1 MTEILIAVLFAL
13 VLDRYVPDRGGFKLW
28 EWYGDWADSIEQ
40 RFNGGSRGHGVSAAL
55 LAIVPILIGMLLAH
69 YILDEISSLLAF
81 VFGVL
86 AVYLCIDLYRLGSV
100 ADSVASALE
109 ANDVP
114 LAARQ
119 LRALTGKETV
129 ETTEAG
135 VAHATVETVLK
146 QANSLVI
153 APLFWFILLG
163 PFGVVLQHMASIL
176 DKLWGHRNERYAEFG
191 WAAARLDDLLGWIPA
206 RITAISYAVVGSF
219 EDALHC
225 WRAKAGMWSD
235 INSGPLL
242 ASGLGAMHMTN
253 CDETEEEDAYGN
265 KVVRP
270 AVLADAGHVRRVMAL
285 VWRVLLFWLAVAVL
299 MAGAHLS
306 GLFAR

>member
-1 MTEILIAVLFAL
+1 MTEILIAALLAL
-13 VLDRYVPDRGGFKLW
+13 VLDRYVPERGGFNLW
-28 EWYGDWADSIEQ
+28 QWYGDWADSIEQ
-40 RFNGGSRGHGVSAAL
+40 RFNGGSRTHGVSAAL
-55 LAIVPILIGMLLAH
+55 LAIVPILIGVLLAH
-69 YILDEISSLLAF
+69 YILDEISSLLSF

-86 AVYLCIDLYRLGSV
+86 AIYLCIDLFRLGSV
-100 ADSVASALE
+100 ADAVASALE
-109 ANDVP
+109 ANDVAQ
-114 LAARQ
+114 AARQ

-135 VAHATVETVLK
+135 VAHAAVETVLK

-163 PFGVVLQHMASIL
+163 PFGVVLQHMAFIL
-176 DKLWGHRNERYAEFG
+176 DKLWGHRSERYVEFG

-206 RITAISYAVVGSF
+206 RITAISYAVMGSF

-225 WRAKAGMWSD
+225 WRSRSGMWSD

-253 CDETEEEDAYGN
+253 CEESDEEDAYGN
-265 KVVRP
+265 KLVRP

-299 MAGAHLS
+299 MAGAHLF
-306 GLFAR
+306 GIFAR